1 MQEISTT
8 PNSSPQMNQFNSFT
22 DFILAKML
30 DEYKM
35 FAVDLHNTQ
44 LNVVKNYLWLSAMI
58 GTAGG
63 SILAWA
69 ELSMKSMNALEA
81 IAGPMLLFGIS
92 LAVFSFLSG
101 IKLMLGEGDGS
112 RPNPSDTYLHY
123 LNKSYGDDISGK
135 PILGKYDWLSYLDKS
150 LIELR
155 ATHTSKAKKIRNL
168 NRYLVAS
175 VGTTAFGAVLLFLQN
190 LYG

>member
-1 MQEISTT
+1 
-8 PNSSPQMNQFNSFT
+8 MNQFNSFT

-69 ELSMKSMNALEA
+69 ELSMKSNRSASTSKERV
-81 IAGPMLLFGIS
+81 FGIS
-92 LAVFSFLSG
+92 G
-101 IKLMLGEGDGS
+101 
-112 RPNPSDTYLHY
+112 
-123 LNKSYGDDISGK
+123 
-135 PILGKYDWLSYLDKS
+135 
-150 LIELR
+150 
-155 ATHTSKAKKIRNL
+155 
-168 NRYLVAS
+168 
-175 VGTTAFGAVLLFLQN
+175 
-190 LYG
+190 